1 MQRTHL
7 SSIKTTA
14 EDQNKGNRAYKHASA
29 QAGTDICVD
38 TSRPLLGLSEKNK
51 GNRAYK
57 HASAQA
63 DMDIYVDTSLP
74 LLGLPPMQT

>member
-1 MQRTHL
+1 M
-7 SSIKTTA
+7 
-14 EDQNKGNRAYKHASA
+14 
-29 QAGTDICVD
+29 D
-38 TSRPLLGLSEKNK
+38 TSRPLLGLPEKNK